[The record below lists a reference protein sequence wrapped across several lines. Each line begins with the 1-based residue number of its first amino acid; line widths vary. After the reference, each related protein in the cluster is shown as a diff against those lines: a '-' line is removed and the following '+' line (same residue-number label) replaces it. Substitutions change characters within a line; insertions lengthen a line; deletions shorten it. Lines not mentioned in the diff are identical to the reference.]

1 MWFKAQV
8 KAVKDTCWQG
18 QSSGGWSQSPT
29 AEIRVRPQGN
39 PLGIDEGHNSAGTG
53 DLRTLSS
60 GINYHFS
67 SVSYTFT

>member
-8 KAVKDTCWQG
+8 IAVKDTCWPG
-18 QSSGGWSQSPT
+18 HSSGGWSQSSA

-39 PLGIDEGHNSAGTG
+39 PLGMDEGHNSAGTS

-60 GINYHFS
+60 GINYHFA
-67 SVSYTFT
+67 VVPYTFI